1 MDIRKILIVLL
12 TVVAPAMLR
21 AVTPEEVENVHL
33 RDSRRYVSDMAGV
46 LSPQALSQAD
56 SILGDIRRQTSA
68 EVVMVIVDDLSG
80 EDIDDWSTEL
90 FSLWGVGKKDRDN
103 GVLLVTSM
111 ADRENV
117 IRTGYGA
124 EPVLP
129 DVVCWNIIDN
139 KMKLRVFGAVQNP
152 FVITKYKGL
161 DPELTYQQGIDSSVY
176 PRPITVTLG
185 LVANF

>member
-80 EDIDDWSTEL
+80 EDIDGVVL
-90 FSLWGVGKKDRDN
+90 SLGC
-103 GVLLVTSM
+103 
-111 ADRENV
+111 REK
-117 IRTGYGA
+117 RPRQRGA
-124 EPVLP
+124 S
-129 DVVCWNIIDN
+129 CNID
-139 KMKLRVFGAVQNP
+139 G
-152 FVITKYKGL
+152 
-161 DPELTYQQGIDSSVY
+161 
-176 PRPITVTLG
+176 
-185 LVANF
+185 